1 MEEIRL
7 AGFVH
12 DVGKVGIPERIL
24 HKPARLDPDEWE
36 IMKAHAYL
44 GAKIL
49 EPLRGITRIQEMVK
63 HHHESVDGTGYPDG
77 LRGTEIPLGARIL
90 AIADAYDTMT
100 SDRTYRP
107 ARSPDDALAELE
119 RCAGSQI
126 DAQLVSLFAQSIH
139 SEPPVAVPGA
149 TPSSKEEI
157 Q

>member
-1 MEEIRL
+1 M
-7 AGFVH
+7 
-12 DVGKVGIPERIL
+12 GIPERIL

-36 IMKAHAYL
+36 VMRAHAYL

-49 EPLRGITRIQEMVK
+49 EPLRGITPIQEMVK
-63 HHHESVDGTGYPDG
+63 HHHEFVDGTGYPDG

-107 ARSPDDALAELE
+107 ARSPEEGLAELE
-119 RCAGSQI
+119 RCAGSQF
-126 DAQLVSLFAQSIH
+126 DAHLVSLFAQGVR
-139 SEPPVAVPGA
+139 SEPAVEVPAA

-157 Q
+157 H